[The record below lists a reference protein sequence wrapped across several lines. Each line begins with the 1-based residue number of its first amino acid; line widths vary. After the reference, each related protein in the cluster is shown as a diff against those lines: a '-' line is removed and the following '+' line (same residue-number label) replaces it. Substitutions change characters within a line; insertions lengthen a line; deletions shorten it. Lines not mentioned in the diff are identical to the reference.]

1 MIFQTHARLATW
13 MRYLSR
19 VGSGLVIALGIAVLI
34 GWELRIEAL
43 KRIFPHLI
51 AMNPVTAVCFI
62 LCGASLIFLYPE
74 QPSRRAKHAAE
85 ILAFIVLLVA
95 IFKLI
100 DYAFN
105 LETGIDKLLFRYR
118 IERDIIP
125 NRIAPN
131 TAVGFAQISVSLL
144 TLDFET
150 RWVRRPAQIFVMI
163 CGMLSWLALLG
174 YAYSVAT
181 LYGVT
186 SYIPMALHTALA
198 FLILSVSLLF
208 VRPNEGFMAV
218 VTSDTTAGLLV
229 RRLIPT
235 AILLP
240 SMVGWF
246 RLIFE
251 RVGYFSTETGTAFSV
266 ITNIAIFLALVWWSA
281 AMLYTSDRRRNAA
294 EAALGDERN
303 LFRTVINSL
312 PDLIYVKDLQ
322 GRNILNNKAHQQF
335 LNRTAEELKGKT
347 VYDFYPKEMAD
358 LFSKDEQDVMHS
370 GKVLL
375 NREERLRDS
384 QGHVGWAATTKVP
397 YTDAHGK
404 ISGLVGITRDITSR
418 KAAEE
423 ELQEKNLLLE
433 HLVASEREAMG
444 ALKQAQS
451 GLVQA
456 EKLAGLGQMVAGVA
470 HEINNPLSF
479 VSNNVAVLAR
489 DLAAIKRLLEM
500 YQQAEPMLAEAKPEL
515 SAEIKEFCE
524 QIDLPYTMSSL
535 DDLLKRSKEGLRRIQ
550 QIVKDLRDFAR
561 LDESDLHEIDLNA
574 GIESTVNIIRGKAKG
589 KRVDLQTDLKPLPPV
604 TCFPAKLNQVIMN
617 LISNAIDAC
626 NEGGAVKVE
635 SHANGDRVTV
645 AVSDNGSGIPP
656 EIRQRIFDPFF
667 TTKPPGQG
675 TGLGLSISYGIIQDH
690 QGTIKVDS
698 EPGEGSR
705 FEFTVPT
712 KPVLKGK
719 SGHGT
724 RD

>member
-19 VGSGLVIALGIAVLI
+19 IGAGVVIAVGVSVIV
-34 GWELRIEAL
+34 GWELRIEIL
-43 KRIFPHLI
+43 KRIFPNLI
-51 AMNPVTAVCFI
+51 AMNPVTAACFI
-62 LCGASLIFLYPE
+62 LSGCALILLYPE
-74 QPSRRAKHAAE
+74 HPSRKAKHTAE

-100 DYAFN
+100 DYAFT
-105 LETGIDKLLFRYR
+105 LETGIDKLLFRFR
-118 IERDIIP
+118 IERERIP

-131 TAVGFAQISVSLL
+131 TAVGMAQISVSLL

-150 RWVRRPAQIFVMI
+150 RWVRRPAQVFVII

-198 FLILSVSLLF
+198 FLILSIAVLF
-208 VRPNEGFMAV
+208 VRPNEGFMGV
-218 VTSDTTAGLLV
+218 VTSDTTAGIVV

-240 SMVGWF
+240 SIVGWF
-246 RLIFE
+246 QLIFE
-251 RVGYFSTETGTAFSV
+251 RVGYFSAETGTAFSV
-266 ITNIAIFLALVWWSA
+266 ITNIAIFLALVWWNA
-281 AMLYTSDRRRNAA
+281 ALLYNSDRRRNVA

-303 LFRTVINSL
+303 LLRTLINSL

-322 GRNILNNKAHQQF
+322 GRNILNNRSHQQF
-335 LNRTAEELKGKT
+335 LNRTAQELKGKT
-347 VYDFYPKEMAD
+347 VYDFYPKELAD
-358 LFSKDEQDVMHS
+358 PFAKDEQDVMHS

-375 NREERLRDS
+375 NREERTQDA
-384 QGHVGWAATTKVP
+384 QGNSAWVSTSKVP
-397 YTDAHGK
+397 YADDQGH
-404 ISGLVGITRDITSR
+404 ILGLVGISRDITAR
-418 KAAEE
+418 KQAEE

-433 HLVASEREAMG
+433 HLVASEREAMD

-451 GLVQA
+451 TMVQT

-479 VSNNVAVLAR
+479 VSNNVAVLSR

-500 YQQAEPMLAEAKPEL
+500 YQQAEPTLEQAKPKL
-515 SAEIKEFCE
+515 FAEIKEFCE
-524 QIDLPYTMSSL
+524 QIDLPYTMSNL
-535 DDLLKRSKEGLRRIQ
+535 EELLKRSKEGLRRIQ

-574 GIESTVNIIRGKAKG
+574 GIESTVNIIRGKAKS
-589 KRVDLQTDLKPLPPV
+589 KRVELKTDLKPLPPV

-690 QGTIKVDS
+690 QGTFKVDS
-698 EPGEGSR
+698 EPGKGSR
-705 FEFTVPT
+705 FEFTVPA
-712 KPVLKGK
+712 KPLIK
-719 SGHGT
+719 
-724 RD
+724 R